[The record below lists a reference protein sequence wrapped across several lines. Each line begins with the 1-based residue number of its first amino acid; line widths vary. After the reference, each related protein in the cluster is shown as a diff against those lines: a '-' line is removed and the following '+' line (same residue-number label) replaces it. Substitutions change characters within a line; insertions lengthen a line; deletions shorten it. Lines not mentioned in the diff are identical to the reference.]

1 VKYLITG
8 GAGFIGSHLADALLA
23 RGDQVVALDNFST
36 GSRANVA
43 HLAAHP
49 GFRLV
54 EADVRHFPT
63 LEPLV
68 AGCDRVVHL
77 AAAVGVKL
85 IMDKPVETILVNV
98 RGTETVLEA
107 CTRHRRLVLV
117 ASTSEVYGK
126 ALEGAQTDVLEEEG
140 DWVLGA
146 TSKRRWAYGCS
157 KALDE
162 FLSLAYHAE
171 YGLEVVIVRFF
182 NTVGPRQTGEYGMVI
197 PRFVRM
203 ALAGQPIEVH
213 GDGAQSRCF
222 NHVSDAV
229 ASVLRLLEN
238 PAAVGAVV
246 NVGNDEEVTIREL
259 AERVVKAAKS
269 RSRVELVPYE
279 KAYAA
284 GFEDMRR
291 RVPSLKRLEALTGKP
306 PRHSLDD
313 ILRDVIQHERSTSP

>member
-1 VKYLITG
+1 MKYLITG
-8 GAGFIGSHLADALLA
+8 GAGFIGSHLADALIA
-23 RGDQVVALDNFST
+23 RGDSVVAFDDFST

-54 EADVRHFPT
+54 EGDVRHFPS

-68 AGCDRVVHL
+68 ADCDRVLHM
-77 AAAVGVKL
+77 AAAVGVQL

-107 CTRHRRLVLV
+107 CLRHDRLVLI

-126 ALEGAQTDVLEEEG
+126 ALEGAQSEVLEEEG

-162 FLSLAYHAE
+162 FLALAYHTE
-171 YGLEVVIVRFF
+171 YKLPLVIVRFF

-203 ALAGQPIEVH
+203 ALAGDPLQVH
-213 GDGAQSRCF
+213 GDGLQSRCF
-222 NHVSDAV
+222 NHVLDAV
-229 ASVLRLLEN
+229 ASVLKLLEN
-238 PAAVGAVV
+238 PAAVGKVV
-246 NVGNDEEVTIREL
+246 NVGNDEEVTIRTL
-259 AERVVKAAKS
+259 AERVIAVAGSAS
-269 RSRVELVPYE
+269 RLELIPYE
-279 KAYAA
+279 RAYAG

-291 RVPSLKRLEALTGKP
+291 RKPSLVRLEALTGER
-306 PRHSLDD
+306 PRHSLSD
-313 ILRDVIQHERSTSP
+313 ILLDVIRHERAGSP